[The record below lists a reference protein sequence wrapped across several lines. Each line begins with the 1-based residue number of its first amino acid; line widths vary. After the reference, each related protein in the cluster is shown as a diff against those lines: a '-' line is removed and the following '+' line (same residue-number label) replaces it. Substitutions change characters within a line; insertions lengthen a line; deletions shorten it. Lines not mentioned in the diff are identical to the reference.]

1 MNKLRRKHLL
11 IGAGDLKADKGG
23 DARELS
29 SRKKRRLRLYAYVG
43 AGLLLLILAALSIGY
58 LKYIQSS
65 RAAKTPIVMNPVSS
79 EDPAKIKVPTKK
91 EQYLQEIRNRKRN
104 EKKEALEADRLERI
118 SMSWEKIYGAKEK
131 EGEAIAVLQ
140 EREDVWEK
148 RELENR
154 RALGSRR
161 KKSGENRASPHY
173 AVKEKEFYS
182 KGDYVPKTKSNP
194 KSHNDVRVQQ
204 KNEILAKRFSSE
216 QNGEIIFNT
225 LSRGKLKQ
233 DEIPIARVRGYIA
246 GDQKIRAGQY
256 IKLRLAEDL
265 LLASG
270 EVLPAASQLM
280 GLCAFGNSRVKA
292 EVQAVYLKGE
302 LLPIR
307 LKVFDQDLIEGIAY
321 HDPRIKER
329 EQREV
334 ENSANSIYDDL
345 FSEIPYAGA
354 FLNAGRNIARSRLR
368 EKSRK
373 VSLPNNY
380 PLIFQV
386 YPN

>member
-1 MNKLRRKHLL
+1 MNKPRLKHLL

-65 RAAKTPIVMNPVSS
+65 RAAKTPIIMNPVSS

-131 EGEAIAVLQ
+131 EGEKTPS
-140 EREDVWEK
+140 WEK
-148 RELENR
+148 IGYESEVSLVAETNPYDRPLK
-154 RALGSRR
+154 RR
-161 KKSGENRASPHY
+161 KNGETRISPVDAVREKPRNVEATKKNSYSNQY
-173 AVKEKEFYS
+173 A
-182 KGDYVPKTKSNP
+182 PTKL
-194 KSHNDVRVQQ
+194 QQ
-204 KNEILAKRFSSE
+204 KNQILARRLNSE
-216 QNGEIIFNT
+216 QNGEIAFNT
-225 LSRGKLKQ
+225 LSQRNTKIP
-233 DEIPIARVRGYIA
+233 EIPIARVRGYIA

>member
-1 MNKLRRKHLL
+1 MNNPKLKHLL
-11 IGAGDLKADKGG
+11 LGAGELKADKGKDTRDFQSG
-23 DARELS
+23 
-29 SRKKRRLRLYAYVG
+29 KKRRLRLYAFLG
-43 AGLLLLILAALSIGY
+43 AGLLLLILAALSIAY
-58 LKYIQSS
+58 LEYIQRD
-65 RAAKTPIVMNPVSS
+65 RAAKTPIIINPVSS
-79 EDPAKIKVPTKK
+79 EDPAKIRPPSKK
-91 EQYLQEIRNRKRN
+91 EQYLEEMRNRKKN

-118 SMSWEKIYGAKEK
+118 SMSWEKIYRGMEK
-131 EGEAIAVLQ
+131 EGEDTPSVEKIRYESEEESVSEMKAIDRLSY
-140 EREDVWEK
+140 R
-148 RELENR
+148 
-154 RALGSRR
+154 RR
-161 KKSGENRASPHY
+161 KNGEIRTSPVDAVRERPRNSEARKKNPYSNQY
-173 AVKEKEFYS
+173 A
-182 KGDYVPKTKSNP
+182 PTKL
-194 KSHNDVRVQQ
+194 QQ
-204 KNEILAKRFSSE
+204 KNQILARRLNSE
-216 QNGEIIFNT
+216 QNGEVAFNT
-225 LSRGKLKQ
+225 LSQRNTKL

-265 LLASG
+265 LLPSG

-280 GLCAFGNSRVKA
+280 GLCFFGNSRIKA

-302 LLPIR
+302 LLPISLR
-307 LKVFDQDLIEGIAY
+307 IFDQDLIEGIAY

-354 FLNAGRNIARSRLR
+354 FLNAGRNIAKSRLR

-373 VSLPNNY
+373 VHLPNNY

-386 YPN
+386 YHK